1 MADSLSLKQEELNK
15 ASVLDSILETPTDR
29 LFSIK
34 KKEEKEILIEFNN
47 MVNEISRIEEINP
60 TLFFSKQS
68 QKILMHNTLS
78 LGLDEALK
86 GITKWRTGLIK
97 EPFSVLMN
105 SFGVS

>member
-1 MADSLSLKQEELNK
+1 MEWLEEELNK
-15 ASVLDSILETPTDR
+15 VSVLNSFIETPRDR
-29 LFSIK
+29 LFSIQ

-60 TLFFSKQS
+60 TFFFSKHN
-68 QKILMHNTLS
+68 QKILMQNTLS

-105 SFGVS
+105 GFGVS